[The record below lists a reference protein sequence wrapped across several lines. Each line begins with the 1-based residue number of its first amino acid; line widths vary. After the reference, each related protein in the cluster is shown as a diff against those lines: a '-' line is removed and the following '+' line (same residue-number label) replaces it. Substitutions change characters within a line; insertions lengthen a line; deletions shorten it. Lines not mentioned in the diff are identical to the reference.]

1 MLTHGSQEAWSVVNR
16 GHDLRV
22 DLGQQ
27 PDETLT
33 KQDGVVS
40 HHHTHAPYA
49 ATSTDLSDSQRAIA
63 L

>member
-1 MLTHGSQEAWSVVNR
+1 MLTDGSQEARSVVNR
-16 GHDLRV
+16 GQDLRV

-33 KQDGVVS
+33 KQDGVVC

-49 ATSTDLSDSQRAIA
+49 ATSTDLSDPPRAIA
-63 L
+63 A

>member
-16 GHDLRV
+16 GQDLRV

-27 PDETLT
+27 PYETLP
-33 KQDGVVS
+33 KQDGVVG

-49 ATSTDLSDSQRAIA
+49 ATSTDLSDSPRA